1 MHIAIAAGINPF
13 QLLDEA
19 AVSVFSDTAAT
30 ILKSARLITSD
41 HHRMNAALVSGE
53 IDFHITAAG
62 PIRLR
67 PHVSLGVWWKSSP
80 RRRRAAL
87 STERELWL
95 SSRSMLFSVTAPRR
109 LPPARRF
116 SISSPARKAPSL
128 HLWPLV
134 HATRLF
140 K

>member
-53 IDFHITAAG
+53 IDFHISGG

-67 PHVSLGVWWKSSP
+67 PHVSLGVWKSAP